1 MDRPKSFE
9 SKEARTRWDWIVAR
23 NAMKL
28 KAQLES
34 GEVLPEQVKDSLDFN
49 VVVPEDEK
57 RLLTKDG
64 AVHRKTY
71 KLRYE
76 EICYI
81 LQWCFVN
88 FGFVNFGI
96 PPHVLL
102 KTLMSRLLYI
112 IMGRSCDDT
121 RRRQLRVRNINIQ

>member
-76 EICYI
+76 EIYYI
-81 LQWCFVN
+81 LQWCLVN

-112 IMGRSCDDT
+112 IMGRSYDDT

>member
-1 MDRPKSFE
+1 MPKSFE
-9 SKEARTRWDWIVAR
+9 SKEARTRWNWVVAR

-34 GEVLPEQVKDSLDFN
+34 GEILPEAVKDSLDFN
-49 VVVPEDEK
+49 VSVPENEN
-57 RLLTKDG
+57 RLTKDG

-81 LQWCFVN
+81 LQWCFSLILVFLQTYSCTMIEHFALWREYLLIFLFCKN
-88 FGFVNFGI
+88 FL
-96 PPHVLL
+96 PLSL
-102 KTLMSRLLYI
+102 K
-112 IMGRSCDDT
+112 
-121 RRRQLRVRNINIQ
+121 RQN